1 MSRYKFK
8 GRDPRHTIVI
18 GWDNPLET
26 FFAQVW
32 DGEPGDDYGVELW
45 IGCEIGEIE
54 DVEELAEIVARRQKQ
69 AIEAAR
75 PRPPRRGAL
84 PMPPTAA
91 PPKPLRVAPKPEISD
106 DPLGALPAVK
116 GSVF

>member
-32 DGEPGDDYGVELW
+32 DGEPADDDGVELW
-45 IGCEIGEIE
+45 VGCEIGEIE
-54 DVEELAEIVARRQKQ
+54 DVEELVEIVAPYAEIPAEVVAKLVEDQRSWISARLKLIRR
-69 AIEAAR
+69 
-75 PRPPRRGAL
+75 
-84 PMPPTAA
+84 
-91 PPKPLRVAPKPEISD
+91 
-106 DPLGALPAVK
+106 
-116 GSVF
+116 

>member
-45 IGCEIGEIE
+45 VGCEIGEIE
-54 DVEELAEIVARRQKQ
+54 DVEVIAEIVAPYAEIPAEVVARLVEDQQTWISTGLRHWLVRR
-69 AIEAAR
+69 
-75 PRPPRRGAL
+75 
-84 PMPPTAA
+84 
-91 PPKPLRVAPKPEISD
+91 
-106 DPLGALPAVK
+106 
-116 GSVF
+116 